1 MNVINTA
8 DKIQVI
14 QQQLR
19 ERSVKYGV
27 GVYVDIHF

>member
-19 ERSVKYGV
+19 ERGVKYRV
-27 GVYVDIHF
+27 GTYVDIHF

>member
-19 ERSVKYGV
+19 ERGVKYGV
-27 GVYVDIHF
+27 GADVDIHF